1 MKALARNI
9 TEYTTLRG
17 YGGNATFWNYVNE
30 TYPPEVLKVKH
41 PTGKA
46 RDEFAK
52 ELVRRRDALKRARGA
67 NRVKA
72 EAAYREYQNLSIEQ
86 NFRFILKCAAKYST
100 SVPIGKFDDLV
111 QECVL
116 GWQRAIKNYNPA
128 KSKLTTHAA
137 YWIYQAVQ
145 RFVFNDSLIRVPEY
159 LFEQLGRLDRQGI
172 DVPEDATEGMKES
185 FRLARRSSSKS
196 SYVSLD
202 NFLFESDGT
211 SPTFEDLLVDEN
223 STDPETAVYH
233 SEMSAILKSALTVLR
248 PRERDIITR
257 RFGLDGKGGGE
268 TLDEIGD
275 SWGLTRERVRQ
286 IEAMALDRLR
296 IEIDFGRKR
305 RKVVS
310 ERVVLTLIQGGGE

>member
-1 MKALARNI
+1 MKGLAKNI
-9 TEYTTLRG
+9 TEFTSLTGRG
-17 YGGNATFWNYVNE
+17 RSATFWNYVNE
-30 TYPPEVLKVKH
+30 TYPPEALKVKH
-41 PTGKA
+41 LTGKA

-52 ELVRRRDALKRARGA
+52 ELVKRRDTLKRARGA
-67 NRVKA
+67 NREKA
-72 EAAYREYQNLSIEQ
+72 EKAYLEYQNQSIEQ

-100 SVPIGKFDDLV
+100 SVNPGRFDDLV

-116 GWQRAIKNYNPA
+116 GWQRSIKNYDPT

-145 RFVFNDSLIRVPEY
+145 RFIFNDSLISIPEY
-159 LFEQLGRLDRQGI
+159 VFEQIGKLDRLGLEA
-172 DVPEDATEGMKES
+172 PEGSTEGAREG
-185 FRLARRSSSKS
+185 FRMARLLSSRS

-202 NFLFESDGT
+202 NVLHDDGAT
-211 SPTFEDLLVDEN
+211 TFEDMLIDEKAP
-223 STDPETAVYH
+223 DPVNVVYH
-233 SEMSAILKSALTVLR
+233 SEMSQLLQSAMTVLR